1 MRATY
6 KYLAF
11 AVAGLVALQAAF
23 MVFAIAGLE
32 KWVSDGNSLTEA
44 TMEADEAP

>member
-1 MRATY
+1 MASDNIRTMRATY

-23 MVFAIAGLE
+23 MVFAIAGLGE
-32 KWVSDGNSLTEA
+32 VGL
-44 TMEADEAP
+44 